1 MAQLNPMPQALFEHL
16 SDIGSQLREHRRVLV
31 FLDFDG
37 TLTPIVDFP
46 SQAVMLP
53 ETRVTLKRLSEI
65 GTFSITIVS
74 GRALSDIRERVGM
87 ANLTYAGNHGLEI
100 WGEGLRFVEPDAVR
114 RIKILGEFS
123 RRLRERLRHI
133 PGVEVENKVLT
144 TSVHFRRAERG
155 SLDEIRKIV
164 HTELAFAERIF
175 RVTRG
180 LQVIEVRP
188 RVDWNKGSAVR
199 WIQQV
204 SGSANTLSL
213 YVGDDATD
221 EDAFAALPDGV
232 TVRVGHAKGTAA
244 RYYLDDQK
252 SVTHFLS
259 WLGRA
264 DARGVA
270 SSPAQREQAA
280 KIRRA

>member
-1 MAQLNPMPQALFEHL
+1 MPLPLFDHL
-16 SDIGSQLREHRRVLV
+16 SDIESLLRERRRVLV

-46 SQAVMLP
+46 NQAVMLP
-53 ETRVTLKRLSEI
+53 EIRVTLKRLSEMS
-65 GTFSITIVS
+65 TFSITIVS
-74 GRALSDIRERVGM
+74 GRALSDIRARVGM

-100 WGEGLRFVEPDAVR
+100 CGEGLHFVEPEAVQ

-123 RRLRERLRHI
+123 RRLRDRLRHI

-155 SLDEIRKIV
+155 TLDEIRKTV
-164 HTELAFAERIF
+164 HAELAFSERIF

-180 LQVIEVRP
+180 LQVIEIRP
-188 RVDWNKGSAVR
+188 RVDWNKGTAVR

-213 YVGDDATD
+213 YVGDDDTD
-221 EDAFAALPDGV
+221 EDAFAALPEGV

-244 RYYLDDQK
+244 RYYLDDQR

-259 WLGRA
+259 WLGQA
-264 DARGVA
+264 DVGGDA
-270 SSPAQREQAA
+270 SNAAQWQQAA
-280 KIRRA
+280 KVRRA

>member
-1 MAQLNPMPQALFEHL
+1 MPQPLFDHL
-16 SDIGSQLREHRRVLV
+16 SDIESLLRDHRRVLV

-46 SQAVMLP
+46 NQAVMLP
-53 ETRVTLKRLSEI
+53 ETRDTLKRLSAI
-65 GTFSITIVS
+65 GKFSITIVS
-74 GRALSDIRERVGM
+74 GRALNDIRERVGIT
-87 ANLTYAGNHGLEI
+87 NLTYAGNHGLEI
-100 WGEGLRFVEPDAVR
+100 WGEGLHFVEPEAVQ

-144 TSVHFRRAERG
+144 TSVHFRRAARG
-155 SLDEIRKIV
+155 SLDEIRKTV
-164 HTELAFAERIF
+164 HAELAFSERIF

-180 LQVIEVRP
+180 LQVIEIRP
-188 RVDWNKGSAVR
+188 RVDWNKGTAVR
-199 WIQQV
+199 WIQRV
-204 SGSANTLSL
+204 NGSANTLSL
-213 YVGDDATD
+213 YIGDDSTD
-221 EDAFAALPDGV
+221 EDAFAALPEGV

-244 RYYLDDQK
+244 RYYLDDQR

-259 WLGRA
+259 WLGQT
-264 DARGVA
+264 DVRGVA
-270 SSPAQREQAA
+270 SNPAQREQVA

>member
-1 MAQLNPMPQALFEHL
+1 MPQPLFDHL
-16 SDIGSQLREHRRVLV
+16 SDIETLLREHRRVLV

-46 SQAVMLP
+46 NQAVMLP
-53 ETRVTLKRLSEI
+53 ETRDTLKRLSES

-74 GRALSDIRERVGM
+74 GRALNDIRERVGM

-100 WGEGLRFVEPDAVR
+100 WSEGLHFVEPEAVQ
-114 RIKILGEFS
+114 RIKILGELS

-155 SLDEIRKIV
+155 SLDEIRNAV
-164 HTELAFAERIF
+164 REEVAFSERIF

-199 WIQQV
+199 WIQEA
-204 SGSANTLSL
+204 SGSAHALSL
-213 YVGDDATD
+213 YIGDDATD
-221 EDAFAALPDGV
+221 EDAFDALPEGV

-244 RYYLDDQK
+244 RYYLDDQG
-252 SVTHFLS
+252 SVIHFLA
-259 WLGRA
+259 WLGQADVRA
-264 DARGVA
+264 GA
-270 SSPAQREQAA
+270 SNPALRQQVA

>member
-1 MAQLNPMPQALFEHL
+1 MPQPLFDHL
-16 SDIGSQLREHRRVLV
+16 SDIESQLREHRRVLV

-46 SQAVMLP
+46 NEAVMP
-53 ETRVTLKRLSEI
+53 AETCVALQRLSESRK
-65 GTFSITIVS
+65 FSVTIVS
-74 GRALSDIRERVGM
+74 GRALNDVRERVGI

-100 WGEGLRFVEPDAVR
+100 WGEDLHFVEPAAVQ

-155 SLDEIRKIV
+155 SLDEIRKTV
-164 HTELAFAERIF
+164 HAELAFSERIF
-175 RVTRG
+175 RTTRG

-188 RVDWNKGSAVR
+188 RVNWNKGTAVR
-199 WIQQV
+199 WIQQAI
-204 SGSANTLSL
+204 GSANALSV
-213 YVGDDATD
+213 YIGDDATD

-244 RYYLDDQK
+244 RYYLDDQR
-252 SVTHFLS
+252 SVTRFLS
-259 WLGRA
+259 WLGQA
-264 DARGVA
+264 DVREIG
-270 SSPAQREQAA
+270 SNLAQRKQVT
-280 KIRRA
+280 KIRQA

>member
-1 MAQLNPMPQALFEHL
+1 MPLPLFDHL
-16 SDIGSQLREHRRVLV
+16 SDIESLLRERRRVLV

-46 SQAVMLP
+46 NQAVMLP
-53 ETRVTLKRLSEI
+53 EIRVTLKRLSEMS
-65 GTFSITIVS
+65 TFSITIVS
-74 GRALSDIRERVGM
+74 GRALSDIRARVGM

-100 WGEGLRFVEPDAVR
+100 CGEGLHFVEPEAVQ

-155 SLDEIRKIV
+155 SLDEIRKTV
-164 HTELAFAERIF
+164 HAELAFSERIF

-180 LQVIEVRP
+180 LQVIEIRP
-188 RVDWNKGSAVR
+188 RVDWNKGTAVR

-213 YVGDDATD
+213 YVGDDDTD
-221 EDAFAALPDGV
+221 EDAFAALPEGV

-244 RYYLDDQK
+244 RYYLDDQR

-259 WLGRA
+259 WLGQA
-264 DARGVA
+264 DVGGDA
-270 SSPAQREQAA
+270 SNAAQWQQAA
-280 KIRRA
+280 KVRRA

>member
-1 MAQLNPMPQALFEHL
+1 MPQPLFDHL
-16 SDIGSQLREHRRVLV
+16 SDIECLLREHRRVSV

-46 SQAVMLP
+46 NQAVMLP

-65 GTFSITIVS
+65 GTFSLTIVS
-74 GRALSDIRERVGM
+74 GRALNDVRERVGI

-100 WGEGLRFVEPDAVR
+100 WGEGLHFVQPEAVQ

-155 SLDEIRKIV
+155 SLDEIRKTV
-164 HTELAFAERIF
+164 HAELAFSERLF
-175 RVTRG
+175 RMIRG
-180 LQVIEVRP
+180 LQIIEIRP

-199 WIQQV
+199 WIQQGI
-204 SGSANTLSL
+204 GSADTLSL

-221 EDAFAALPDGV
+221 EDAFAALPEAV

-244 RYYLDDQK
+244 RYYLDDQR

-259 WLGRA
+259 WLAGV
-264 DARGVA
+264 DVRGVA
-270 SSPAQREQAA
+270 SNRAQREQVA
-280 KIRRA
+280 KIRLA

>member
-1 MAQLNPMPQALFEHL
+1 MPQPLFDHL
-16 SDIGSQLREHRRVLV
+16 SDIESLLREHRSVLL

-46 SQAVMLP
+46 NQAVMPP
-53 ETRVTLKRLSEI
+53 EIRVALKRLSEM

-74 GRALSDIRERVGM
+74 GRALNDIRERVGM

-100 WGEGLRFVEPDAVR
+100 CGENLHFVEPEAVQ
-114 RIKILGEFS
+114 RIKILGQFS

-155 SLDEIRKIV
+155 SLDEIRKTV
-164 HTELAFAERIF
+164 HAELAFSERIF

-188 RVDWNKGSAVR
+188 RVDWNKGTAVR
-199 WIQQV
+199 WIQQM
-204 SGSANTLSL
+204 SGSADTLSL

-221 EDAFAALPDGV
+221 EDAFAALPEGV
-232 TVRVGHAKGTAA
+232 TVRVGHATGTAA
-244 RYYLDDQK
+244 RYYLDDQQ

-259 WLGRA
+259 WLCQA
-264 DARGVA
+264 DVRGIA
-270 SSPAQREQAA
+270 SNTAQREQIA

>member
-1 MAQLNPMPQALFEHL
+1 MPQPLFDHL
-16 SDIGSQLREHRRVLV
+16 SDIESLLREHRRVLV

-46 SQAVMLP
+46 DQAVMLP
-53 ETRVTLKRLSEI
+53 ETRVTLKRLSEL
-65 GTFSITIVS
+65 GPFSITIIS
-74 GRALSDIRERVGM
+74 GRALNDIRERVGI

-100 WGEGLRFVEPDAVR
+100 WGEGVRFVEPEAVR

-123 RRLRERLRHI
+123 RRVRERLRHI

-144 TSVHFRRAERG
+144 ASVHFRRAERA

-164 HTELAFAERIF
+164 HAELAFSERIF

-188 RVDWNKGSAVR
+188 RVDWNKGTAVQ

-204 SGSANTLSL
+204 RGSANTLCL

-221 EDAFAALPDGV
+221 EDAFAALPEGV

-244 RYYLDDQK
+244 RYYLDDQG
-252 SVTHFLS
+252 SVTRFLS
-259 WLGRA
+259 WLGQA
-264 DARGVA
+264 DVRGIGSNPV
-270 SSPAQREQAA
+270 QREQVP

>member
-1 MAQLNPMPQALFEHL
+1 MPLALFDHL
-16 SDIGSQLREHRRVLV
+16 SDIEAVLRKHRRILV

-37 TLTPIVDFP
+37 TLTPIFDFP
-46 SQAVMLP
+46 DQAVMLP
-53 ETRVTLKRLSEI
+53 ETRATLKRLGEI
-65 GTFSITIVS
+65 GTFAITIVS
-74 GRALSDIRERVGM
+74 GRALSDIRERVGL

-100 WGEGLRFVEPDAVR
+100 WGEDLHFVQPEAVQ

-123 RRLRERLRHI
+123 RRLRDCLRHI

-144 TSVHFRRAERG
+144 TSVHFRRAARS
-155 SLDEIRKIV
+155 SLDEIRKTV
-164 HTELAFAERIF
+164 HAELAFSERIF
-175 RVTRG
+175 SVTRG

-188 RVDWNKGSAVR
+188 RVDWNKGTAVR

-204 SGSANTLSL
+204 CGSANTLSL

-221 EDAFAALPDGV
+221 EDAFAALPDGI

-244 RYYLDDQK
+244 RYYLDDQR

-259 WLGRA
+259 WLGQA
-264 DARGVA
+264 DVRGVA
-270 SSPAQREQAA
+270 SNPAQREQVA